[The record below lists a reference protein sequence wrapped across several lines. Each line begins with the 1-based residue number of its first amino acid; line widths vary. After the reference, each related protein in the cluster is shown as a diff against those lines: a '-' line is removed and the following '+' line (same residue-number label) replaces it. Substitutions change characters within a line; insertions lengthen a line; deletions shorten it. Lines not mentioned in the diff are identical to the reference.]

1 MERGTFLLTLQLL
14 FYRPE
19 NNTNPSFP
27 LSEIQNFDILL
38 DRREVNDITDLRGVW
53 LSWFFYSVFYIY
65 VIFENL
71 TKELELNGASA
82 RTKKHYTNWI

>member
-14 FYRPE
+14 SYRPE
-19 NNTNPSFP
+19 NKTNPSFP

-71 TKELELNGASA
+71 TKELELKGASA